1 MKAKDKELEKRVK
14 EVLKGLQYPCGIEY
28 MKIFTEWVGQFFVL
42 STFPY
47 FLFKGENILNEVGA
61 GSCIRCI
68 LDFHRFD
75 NLEDISYNISIEK
88 KTIFPATILD
98 EWKRA
103 SEEIFDGIK
112 GELWRGDS

>member
-1 MKAKDKELEKRVK
+1 MRAKDKELEKRVNK
-14 EVLKGLQYPCGIEY
+14 VLEGLEHTASIEY
-28 MKIFTEWVGQFFVL
+28 MKKFTEWVEQFFVL

-47 FLFKGENILNEVGA
+47 FLFKKDKILNEVGA

-75 NLEDISYNISIEK
+75 KLEDISYNISIEK

-112 GELWRGDS
+112 GELWSGDS